1 MHDGLIWIPAIWML
15 SIFICAQI
23 FIGDKNKL
31 NRKLKLS
38 ILLLQLTFI
47 SPLFLLGWDFGRW
60 IFLWISSSIFLTVAF
75 IKIKKIN
82 NNDLFNL
89 TFIYPNFLV
98 ELFSG
103 YELNGL
109 KKCLYLIIGI
119 PGCCWTIHRYLKITP
134 IVFPFEI
141 FFN

>member
-1 MHDGLIWIPAIWML
+1 MDTTIWML

-38 ILLLQLTFI
+38 ILLLQFTFV

-82 NNDLFNL
+82 KNDLFNL
-89 TFIYPNFLV
+89 TSIYPNFLL
-98 ELFSG
+98 EFFSG
-103 YELNGL
+103 YELNGF
-109 KKCLYLIIGI
+109 KNVYI
-119 PGCCWTIHRYLKITP
+119 
-134 IVFPFEI
+134 
-141 FFN
+141 